1 MTDKETKHEAMSH
14 AINLEAI
21 PTSSDLPPSGRQKG
35 KIHLPTAWRLRLQH
49 GLSYVEI
56 GRYFQCHKS
65 AAERACKKLEQLRLD
80 PNHIAAFRATK
91 GEMLEGGQL
100 RLLAS
105 LMDEKKLRKA
115 TTNQVAFAFSKVS
128 EQLRLERGE
137 STANV
142 SILSKIVQA
151 ADEKLFDGKGGHPQ
165 DQPPTGASVG
175 SQAGESGVG

>member
-1 MTDKETKHEAMSH
+1 MAMTDTETTHEAMSH
-14 AINLEAI
+14 AINLEAV
-21 PTSSDLPPSGRQKG
+21 PTGSDLPPSGRQKG
-35 KIHLPTAWRLRLQH
+35 KIHLPTAWKLRLQH
-49 GLSYVEI
+49 GLSYAEI

-137 STANV
+137 STANHAIFTKLV
-142 SILSKIVQA
+142 VA
-151 ADEKLFDGKGGHPQ
+151 ANEQLFSGKAGHRHGQ
-165 DQPPTGASVG
+165 EQG
-175 SQAGESGVG
+175 